1 MFKQIF
7 QTIFPL
13 HMLIALATCIYINM
27 CIFKSEHIVQSVI
40 GSFIIYLVLTF
51 IMLFVYFKCSKS

>member
-27 CIFKSEHIVQSVI
+27 YIFKSEHIVQSVI
-40 GSFIIYLVLTF
+40 GSFIIYLILTF
-51 IMLFVYFKCSKS
+51 IMLFVYFKYIKS

>member
-13 HMLIALATCIYINM
+13 HMLIALTTCIYINM
-27 CIFKSEHIVQSVI
+27 YIFKSEHIVQSVI
-40 GSFIIYLVLTF
+40 GSFIIYLILTF